1 MTFLVLNQTDEYGNA
16 SNTSSQNSKVK
27 GLKIQK
33 PTSRNESYLQVEEVF
48 GLALFYYL
56 INNDWSIQKRGKRKT
71 ELQLKNPIIS
81 WDVIYLKIHKILMLG
96 KIEGEKRMGRQ
107 RMGWL
112 DGITEH
118 VPVLNLFSHVWL
130 SATLRTIASQP
141 SLYMGFSRQEC
152 WSRFP
157 FPSPEWTWV
166 WANSGREWRTGKPD
180 VLQSMG
186 LQSIRH
192 VLATK

>member
-1 MTFLVLNQTDEYGNA
+1 MEMHQTHPRKILKSKGQKY
-16 SNTSSQNSKVK
+16 TSLQAERKVTYK
-27 GLKIQK
+27 WGKC
-33 PTSRNESYLQVEEVF
+33 
-48 GLALFYYL
+48 LALFYYL

-81 WDVIYLKIHKILMLG
+81 WDVVYLKIHKILMLG
-96 KIEGEKRMGRQ
+96 KTEGKRRMGRQ

-118 VPVLNLFSHVWL
+118 ACMLNRFSHVRL
-130 SATLRTIASQP
+130 SATLWTIVSQASL
-141 SLYMGFSRQEC
+141 SMGFSRQEY

-180 VLQSMG
+180 MLQSMG

-192 VLATK
+192 VLATEQ